1 MRRRTRLLLALPCA
15 VLVGVPLATNLP
27 AARMIFAL
35 AICLLLP
42 GLGWARKMRFG
53 DLGDTL
59 ALAIVLSIC
68 MTVAVATPMVVFSS
82 LSIGWGLT
90 ALSAMAVA
98 GFLPIRQLLDRARTA
113 IRLPTPKTQNGTIAG
128 PSPAVVTVTD
138 PWLDW
143 YTAVQRRAEEAAARR
158 HRS

>member
-1 MRRRTRLLLALPCA
+1 MRRRTKLLLASPSA

-68 MTVAVATPMVVFSS
+68 MTVAVATPMVVFRFW
-82 LSIGWGLT
+82 SIGWGLT

-113 IRLPTPKTQNGTIAG
+113 IRLPTPKTRSGTIAG
-128 PSPAVVTVTD
+128 PPPAVVTVTD

-143 YTAVQRRAEEAAARR
+143 YAAVQRRAEEAAARR

>member
-1 MRRRTRLLLALPCA
+1 MRRRTRLLLALPGA

-35 AICLLLP
+35 VICLLLP
-42 GLGWARKMRFG
+42 GLGWARKMRLG

-59 ALAIVLSIC
+59 ALATALSIC
-68 MTVAVATPMVVFSS
+68 MTVAVATPMVVFGS

-98 GFLPIRQLLDRARTA
+98 GFLPIRHLLDRARTA
-113 IRLPTPKTQNGTIAG
+113 IRLPTKTQDATTAR
-128 PSPAVVTVTD
+128 PSPALVTVTD

-143 YTAVQRRAEEAAARR
+143 YTAVERHAEEATVRR
-158 HRS
+158 HQS